1 MTGAQAIRRFP
12 KTGWRNRFARWA
24 LSLKKRP
31 AATSYLNY
39 QTQTMLTLPF
49 DGEWYV
55 YWGGR
60 TIARNYHAATR
71 DQRFAYDFLVLHNG
85 KSHRGTGERNTDYFC
100 FGLAVYAPG
109 NGVVVSMA
117 NAEPD
122 LGPGETRLDNPLGN
136 YVILDHGCGEF
147 SFLAHLRQGSVV
159 VCQGD
164 GVTAGQFIGECGNS
178 GHSSE
183 PHLHYHLQTTAT
195 SFQGEG
201 LPAQF
206 SQYIANGKWT
216 LRGEPVA
223 GQKVRNQG

>member
-12 KTGWRNRFARWA
+12 KTGWRNRLARWM
-24 LSLKKRP
+24 LSVKRRP

-39 QTQTMLTLPF
+39 QTQTMLKLPF

-60 TIARNYHAATR
+60 TTAQNYHAASR
-71 DQRFAYDFLVLHNG
+71 DQRFAYDFLILQNG
-85 KSHRGTGERNTDYFC
+85 RSHSGTGDRIADYFC
-100 FGLAVYAPG
+100 FAQPVYAPG
-109 NGVVVSMA
+109 NGVVVSVA
-117 NAEPD
+117 IAEPD
-122 LGPGETRLDNPLGN
+122 RVPGDMTLDNPLGN

-159 VCQGD
+159 VRQGD
-164 GVTAGQFIGECGNS
+164 RVTGGQLIGECGNS

-195 SFQGEG
+195 AFHGEG
-201 LPAQF
+201 LPARF
-206 SQYIANGKWT
+206 RSYIANGKWIT
-216 LRGEPVA
+216 QGEPVA
-223 GQKVRNQG
+223 GQKVRNQS